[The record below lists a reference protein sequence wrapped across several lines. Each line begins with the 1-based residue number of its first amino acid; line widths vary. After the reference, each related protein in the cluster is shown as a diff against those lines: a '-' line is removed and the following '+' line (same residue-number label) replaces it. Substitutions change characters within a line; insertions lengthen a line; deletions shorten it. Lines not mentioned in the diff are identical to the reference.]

1 MTRRGDLRSG
11 RLKDQDRLGDHGP
24 LGVQLTKEFSTRLA
38 SHRQCWQISRRMSG
52 VSSSPHEPL
61 IEEIHASGKRLV
73 LSATGGGSRALSALL
88 SVPGASASVL
98 EAVVP
103 YAPQALAEWLG
114 GPVDQAC
121 SERTARAMAMA
132 SLQRAR
138 AWSDSDTHLLRG
150 IGATASL
157 ASTRPKH
164 GPHRVHAAWQS
175 ATKTVVVSCELT
187 KGARTRD
194 EEEQVAARLILE
206 IVAEACD
213 IESATVSAPTP
224 HEPIERREK
233 LAPGEWSE
241 LLLGKSQLCVQLPSG
256 ASTAQPKILFPGA
269 FHPFHDGHRK
279 MAEVAAR
286 RLGAP
291 VTFELSI
298 ANVDKPPLDFVE
310 IDDRLRGLA
319 GQRVWLTRAATF
331 VEKAALA
338 PGATFL
344 VGADTIE
351 RIGQERYYAN
361 DAARRD
367 AALAE
372 IARQGCRFLVFGRQ
386 WDERFRTLS
395 DIEIPPDLA
404 ALCDEV
410 PAAAF
415 REDISSTGL
424 RTGD

>member
-1 MTRRGDLRSG
+1 M
-11 RLKDQDRLGDHGP
+11 
-24 LGVQLTKEFSTRLA
+24 
-38 SHRQCWQISRRMSG
+38 
-52 VSSSPHEPL
+52 SSSPHEPL
-61 IEEIHASGKRLV
+61 IEQIHASGKHLV
-73 LSATGGGSRALSALL
+73 LSATGGGSRAMSALL

-103 YAPQALAEWLG
+103 YAPQALSEWLG

-132 SLQRAR
+132 SFQRAR
-138 AWSDSDTHLLRG
+138 VLSDDDTHVLRG

-157 ASTRPKH
+157 ATTRSKH

-175 ATKTVVVSCELT
+175 AAKTVVVSCELA
-187 KGARTRD
+187 KGARTRN

-213 IESATVSAPTP
+213 VASATVSAPTAN
-224 HEPIERREK
+224 EPIERREK

-241 LLLGKSQLCVQLPSG
+241 LLLGKRHLWEPSPSG
-256 ASTAQPKILFPGA
+256 ASSAPPKILFPGA

-279 MAEVAAR
+279 MAELASR
-286 RLGAP
+286 RLGAA

-298 ANVDKPPLDFVE
+298 TNVDKPPLDFVE

-319 GQRVWLTRAATF
+319 GERVWLTRAATF

-386 WDERFRTLS
+386 WNGRFHTLS
-395 DIEIPPDLA
+395 DVEMPPALA

-410 PAAAF
+410 SAAAF